1 MSEPHDPSAPF
12 DPFAATPVDRPLTSP
27 FGRGW
32 IPLARDLGLPG
43 EGGGELD
50 VHAGHSVHDPAADA
64 ARALRQAQGERDWD
78 SGGAGPMA
86 AMPQVPAIAVPAVP
100 LPGGEESARLA
111 QAPGEQPG
119 ASPPAQPLCASAPL
133 REPPDGPPPAPTPD
147 TAAPP
152 RADLFTPERQAR
164 FLAALAETGAVRSA
178 CARVGV
184 SAQCVYLLRRRSVL
198 FAAAW
203 DAALV
208 QALRVA
214 EDVLATR
221 ALDGVEEP
229 IFYRGEQVGSRWR
242 FDARLLLAHLARLD
256 THAARSPQACARA
269 DRFDEL
275 LALVCGVEPP
285 ADLHPDPAGVVAD
298 RLEPGTGAGGGGA
311 GAPPDPLLPV
321 SRAELIERRVARLPA
336 RAGERAFHRCT
347 ARAAQDWQAWRT
359 AARHSVDRLLATGA
373 PQRPPAAPSTRPPGQ
388 APRPGA
394 VPPGTL
400 STVSTA
406 ALGMAL
412 GAGAGVGVDWGA
424 D

>member
-1 MSEPHDPSAPF
+1 
-12 DPFAATPVDRPLTSP
+12 
-27 FGRGW
+27 
-32 IPLARDLGLPG
+32 
-43 EGGGELD
+43 
-50 VHAGHSVHDPAADA
+50 
-64 ARALRQAQGERDWD
+64 
-78 SGGAGPMA
+78 
-86 AMPQVPAIAVPAVP
+86 MPQVPAAAVPAVP

-133 REPPDGPPPAPTPD
+133 REPPDPAACETP
-147 TAAPP
+147 PP
-152 RADLFTPERQAR
+152 RADLFTPERQAL
-164 FLAALAETGAVRSA
+164 FLAVLAETGAVRSA

-311 GAPPDPLLPV
+311 HVPPDPLLPV

-359 AARHSVDRLLATGA
+359 AARHSVDRLLATGPVGG
-373 PQRPPAAPSTRPPGQ
+373 PQRPPAAATTRLPGQ
-388 APRPGA
+388 APHPGA
-394 VPPGTL
+394 LPPGTL

-406 ALGMAL
+406 ALGTAL
-412 GAGAGVGVDWGA
+412 GAGSGAGVDWGA
-424 D
+424 G